1 MAGNRNLVQQN
12 IKSVEA
18 PKLTTQMI
26 WDNQKH
32 SEEVRERKKQHE
44 AEDRKKKI
52 FFMIKRD
59 LEKEQREVE
68 LQA

>member
-1 MAGNRNLVQQN
+1 
-12 IKSVEA
+12 
-18 PKLTTQMI
+18 MI